1 MINNVD
7 ERQLGK
13 RYQTKVRSFSGATTT
28 DLEDYLKPLLRKKPD
43 KIILVV
49 GTNDIQHPPVAD
61 ILKNIKRLMEQITE
75 SLPDCHIVIS
85 EIIKRKMKNGDEN
98 QAIAKKIAEFNKSLK
113 SMNVDILQQQNIL
126 VEHLGMRGLHLNV
139 QGNFQLTKNLN
150 EKIRC
155 I

>member
-1 MINNVD
+1 M
-7 ERQLGK
+7 
-13 RYQTKVRSFSGATTT
+13 
-28 DLEDYLKPLLRKKPD
+28 
-43 KIILVV
+43 
-49 GTNDIQHPPVAD
+49 GTNDIHHRPVAD
-61 ILKNIKRLMEQITE
+61 ISKSIKRLMEQITE

-98 QAIAKKIAEFNKSLK
+98 QAIAKKIAEYNKSLK

-139 QGNFQLTKNLN
+139 EGNFQLTKNLN